1 MNQLD
6 SLIRGEISAVESID
20 QVLKKLDN
28 ETEKGQLSSI
38 RQDHLQAV
46 DKLKR
51 FSAVSDF
58 KSETQGSGP
67 WGAFTQAFAGGASL
81 FGDKAALRA
90 LKVGEEHGR
99 NDYQDALKS
108 SELDPEVRR
117 LIESELIPQQEQH
130 IRTIDGYLQ

>member
-20 QVLKKLDN
+20 QVLKKLND

-38 RQDHLQAV
+38 RQDHLQAI

-51 FSAVSDF
+51 FSSTEF
-58 KSETQGSGP
+58 KSETQSSGP
-67 WGAFTQAFAGGASL
+67 WGAFTQAFAGGASF

-90 LKVGEEHGR
+90 LKVGDEHGR

-108 SELDPEVRR
+108 GELDPEVRR
-117 LIESELIPQQEQH
+117 LVETELIPQQEQH

>member
-1 MNQLD
+1 MNQID

-28 ETEKGQLSSI
+28 EAEKGQLSSI
-38 RQDHLQAV
+38 RQDHLQAI

-51 FSAVSDF
+51 FSGSEF
-58 KSETQGSGP
+58 KSETQSSGP
-67 WGAFTQAFAGGASL
+67 WGSFTQAFAGGASL
-81 FGDKAALRA
+81 FGDKAALKA

-108 SELDPEVRR
+108 GELNPEVRS
-117 LIESELIPQQEQH
+117 LIESELLPQQEQH
-130 IRTIDGYLQ
+130 IRTIEGYLQ